1 MISEET
7 ITREDITILDIFNI
21 FISHKVLIISLGL
34 VGLILGFIISYT
46 IKPIY
51 TSEVLMVSQ
60 LEDKSS
66 QASGLS
72 GLAGLAGISIGSSS
86 SNKEAVKAMAILK
99 SRTFRIHV
107 LENED
112 LKPSL
117 FPDEWNYKKE
127 IWKDSEPSNLTASSV
142 LGDLIEIKTSES
154 GLIRFSV
161 SSDSPKLSAYLANR
175 IIYLI
180 NNYLREQVIGEAE
193 ESIKLL
199 KEELRTTKLAALEQ
213 TIYSQIQGHTQ
224 SKTLAN
230 VRQEYAFKVIDRAI
244 ESRAPSWPN
253 KLQIQ
258 LMGAVVGVIL
268 GLMLSLFFGFFRK
281 AA

>member
-117 FPDEWNYKKE
+117 FPDEWNYEKE

-213 TIYSQIQGHTQ
+213 TIYSQIEGHTQ